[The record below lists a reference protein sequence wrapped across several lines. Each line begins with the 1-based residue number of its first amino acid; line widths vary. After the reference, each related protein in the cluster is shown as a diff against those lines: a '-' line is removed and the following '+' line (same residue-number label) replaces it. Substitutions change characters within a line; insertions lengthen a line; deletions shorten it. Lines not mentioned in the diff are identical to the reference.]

1 MSLKMNSS
9 PYQRSPRTTLQI
21 MLELTAALL
30 IVWLAAVIYYFTKDA
45 KLGLKAILLMVVALV
60 ATAVIDAGVALMR
73 HKKGG
78 NLLKEILDGVIHN
91 YSFVS
96 AIIFTLCCPVYVTYY
111 VIIIGCFAF
120 AVGISVFLTPNH
132 ISPGGVSGISCLN

>member
-78 NLLKEILDGVIHN
+78 NLLKEI
-91 YSFVS
+91 FVK
-96 AIIFTLCCPVYVTYY
+96 
-111 VIIIGCFAF
+111 
-120 AVGISVFLTPNH
+120 
-132 ISPGGVSGISCLN
+132 